1 MIARVGIPQAYVN
14 QTSRRITAQKLKIYN
29 WICHTISSSKNGST
43 IATEQRVFTVLHEG
57 HLNKG
62 ISLWIPF
69 PFVLKSR
76 GSTWKPGT
84 NMQIIL
90 IWSARWIPLY
100 ILLMTFYFEFGFVF
114 GLYIISLKQL
124 TIYIMSTKHGHFCV
138 MCNMFNCYL
147 WHVFAIWSLINEYS
161 SMVRSVNIENFIHN
175 FFLLLK
181 LLTTW
186 AVLCKSSTQLS
197 YDNVGELCA
206 WFTQH
211 NSSCKQVACDSFRQK
226 LCFV

>member
-114 GLYIISLKQL
+114 GLYIILLKQL
-124 TIYIMSTKHGHFCV
+124 TMYTMSTKHGHFCV
-138 MCNMFNCYL
+138 MCNMCSTATSDMYSQFEVLSTNIHQWSGL
-147 WHVFAIWSLINEYS
+147 LILKILFTTFAY
-161 SMVRSVNIENFIHN
+161 
-175 FFLLLK
+175 
-181 LLTTW
+181 
-186 AVLCKSSTQLS
+186 C
-197 YDNVGELCA
+197 
-206 WFTQH
+206 
-211 NSSCKQVACDSFRQK
+211 
-226 LCFV
+226 

>member
-14 QTSRRITAQKLKIYN
+14 QTSRRITAQKFKIYN
-29 WICHTISSSKNGST
+29 WISRTISSSKNGST
-43 IATEQRVFTVLHEG
+43 GHRATCFYSFTWRAFKQRNLIMV
-57 HLNKG
+57 
-62 ISLWIPF
+62 

-138 MCNMFNCYL
+138 MCNMCSTATSDMFWQFEVLSTNI
-147 WHVFAIWSLINEYS
+147 HQWSGQLI
-161 SMVRSVNIENFIHN
+161 
-175 FFLLLK
+175 LK
-181 LLTTW
+181 ILFTTF
-186 AVLCKSSTQLS
+186 S
-197 YDNVGELCA
+197 YC
-206 WFTQH
+206 
-211 NSSCKQVACDSFRQK
+211 
-226 LCFV
+226 